1 MQPHPPLETI
11 AQRLAEQLRCEQE
24 DLCLPIL
31 QQVSRGK
38 FLTKAE
44 LGAELQLDQDELERR
59 LMQLPDTEFDQ
70 QGNILGWGVTL
81 VPTSHRFQ
89 IRGTPLFTWCAFDT
103 VLFPLSLGAPAHVQ
117 STCPVTG
124 HPIKFMVT
132 PEGDFYICYKNPDSQ
147 YHRFLGLSYPT
158 LEDAERGLRD
168 KLISREEFEQIRAA
182 IAEKKC
188 PPWKT
193 ALGGEVGL
201 HGPCPNQTWT
211 HGCVAMSVEHI
222 ERLYELLELSDEV
235 TILP

>member
-1 MQPHPPLETI
+1 M
-11 AQRLAEQLRCEQE
+11 RLVIVKHTA
-24 DLCLPIL
+24 
-31 QQVSRGK
+31 
-38 FLTKAE
+38 
-44 LGAELQLDQDELERR
+44 
-59 LMQLPDTEFDQ
+59 
-70 QGNILGWGVTL
+70 TL
-81 VPTSHRFQ
+81 
-89 IRGTPLFTWCAFDT
+89 T
-103 VLFPLSLGAPAHVQ
+103 VLDGEEEVLRLPVVLGKNPADKQ
-117 STCPVTG
+117 REG
-124 HPIKFMVT
+124 DLAT